1 MRQKIVGTAH
11 TASIDAV
18 HFHFVRG
25 KNQDKGS
32 RKSKEKNRRV
42 VASNG
47 VSRLFFVW
55 SFFFLLI
62 SFVFI
67 LFSLLFPCVLLFSN
81 TNDGIADRGNF
92 MRDEPFGLPRMHED
106 SASVASLWSLC
117 CFAFQYG

>member
-55 SFFFLLI
+55 SFFFVNFLCLY
-62 SFVFI
+62 SFFLVSCF
-67 LFSLLFPCVLLFSN
+67 FSN